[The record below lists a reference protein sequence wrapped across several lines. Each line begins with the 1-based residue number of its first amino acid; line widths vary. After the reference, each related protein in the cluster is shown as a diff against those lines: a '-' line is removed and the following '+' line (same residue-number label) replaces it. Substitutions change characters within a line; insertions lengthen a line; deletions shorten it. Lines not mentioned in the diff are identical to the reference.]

1 MAPCLAGITTDVHKF
16 SLSVFATIYANKHE
30 FQLLCNIFFASNNRR
45 PSRNKR
51 YIINSWPG
59 LWSSESYEILITSP
73 RGPYIYRA
81 VIFFHL
87 KGRTSCDL
95 PYETDGRLAFNTGHD
110 IHKLNFVIYVY
121 KNTTVCPV
129 LTVEERKKIFTNL
142 KRT

>member
-1 MAPCLAGITTDVHKF
+1 MCLQLFMSISMNFNCFAIF
-16 SLSVFATIYANKHE
+16 SL
-30 FQLLCNIFFASNNRR
+30 LPNNRR

-95 PYETDGRLAFNTGHD
+95 PCETDGRLAFNTGHD
-110 IHKLNFVIYVY
+110 IRKLYFVIYVY
-121 KNTTVCPV
+121 KKHHSMSCFDRGGKKKNLHKPEED
-129 LTVEERKKIFTNL
+129 LT
-142 KRT
+142 